1 MNGRIEKDIS
11 NVFNKLKIAGDD
23 RKIDD
28 LNDVKL
34 SLFKSK
40 ILNAIDQIKQKK
52 KRPDLNIIYEYLS
65 KTEASN
71 TDKLLT
77 ETILA
82 NLVETNIIVNRKTP
96 KTFDSFQKLEIVEAL
111 VHALDTDTKQTNIR
125 SNAETQTE
133 FPKRDWFSLVTRE
146 TQKERKSILDAMM
159 QADRVYSSNRNG
171 DTAQECINI
180 DMIKLLKDEIAFL
193 RGELSRELRSNQ
205 KTIEVNKITLT
216 LSNSSEKV
224 R

>member
-1 MNGRIEKDIS
+1 M
-11 NVFNKLKIAGDD
+11 
-23 RKIDD
+23 
-28 LNDVKL
+28 
-34 SLFKSK
+34 
-40 ILNAIDQIKQKK
+40 
-52 KRPDLNIIYEYLS
+52 
-65 KTEASN
+65 
-71 TDKLLT
+71 
-77 ETILA
+77 
-82 NLVETNIIVNRKTP
+82 
-96 KTFDSFQKLEIVEAL
+96 
-111 VHALDTDTKQTNIR
+111 HALDTDTKQANIT

-133 FPKRDWFSLVTRE
+133 FSKRDWFSLVTRE
-146 TQKERKSILDAMM
+146 TQAEGKSMLDAMM
-159 QADRVYSSNRNG
+159 QTDKVYSSNRNG

>member
-1 MNGRIEKDIS
+1 M
-11 NVFNKLKIAGDD
+11 
-23 RKIDD
+23 
-28 LNDVKL
+28 
-34 SLFKSK
+34 SLFKPK

-111 VHALDTDTKQTNIR
+111 VHTLDTDTKQTNIR

-133 FPKRDWFSLVTRE
+133 FPKRDWFSLVTLE
-146 TQKERKSILDAMM
+146 TQMEVKSTLDAMM
-159 QADRVYSSNRNG
+159 QTDKVYSSNQNG
-171 DTAQECINI
+171 DTARECINI
-180 DMIKLLKDEIAFL
+180 DMIKLLKEEIVFL
-193 RGELSRELRSNQ
+193 RSEFSGELRSD
-205 KTIEVNKITLT
+205 K
-216 LSNSSEKV
+216 
-224 R
+224 